1 MVSQKWLI
9 LMIFFVFISN
19 TNKTAIMGKEISTI
33 ERDCEAKSNNEIY
46 KLTVTIRLYLYRNS
60 TDEIHIYCEI
70 FFGRF
75 FIDGKFRVE
84 TDLN

>member
-1 MVSQKWLI
+1 MVSQKWFV

-19 TNKTAIMGKEISTI
+19 TTKSAIMDKEIATF
-33 ERDCEAKSNNEIY
+33 ERGCEAKSNNEIY

-60 TDEIHIYCEI
+60 TEIHIYCEI

-84 TDLN
+84 TDFN